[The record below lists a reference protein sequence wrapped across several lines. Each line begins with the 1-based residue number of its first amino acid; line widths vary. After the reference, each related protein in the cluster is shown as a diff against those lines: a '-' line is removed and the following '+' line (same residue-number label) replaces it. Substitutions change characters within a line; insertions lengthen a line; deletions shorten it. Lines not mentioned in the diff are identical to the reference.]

1 MSEAGIKALLRA
13 ITTEEKDR
21 EAAIV
26 DREKLTKEI
35 AKHDETI
42 KELREDVAVLEHPLR
57 VAITVNPAE
66 RASEPHEFRSR
77 GKDCSLCGAPLDA
90 AIHESEIAPHKFHPS
105 LAAELRC
112 AVCGDPERG
121 LQHIAP
127 IPQHDFEGSMTHCYR
142 CGGSRANELH
152 GESEMRKKEEA
163 ANAPHSYQADE
174 TKPGSRCEICGRIRY
189 NHIHHPEES

>member
-1 MSEAGIKALLRA
+1 MDAH
-13 ITTEEKDR
+13 DR
-21 EAAIV
+21 
-26 DREKLTKEI
+26 K
-35 AKHDETI
+35 I

-127 IPQHDFEGSMTHCYR
+127 IPQHDFEGIMTHCCR

-163 ANAPHSYQADE
+163 ANVVHRFILNEAIGGGLQ
-174 TKPGSRCEICGRIRY
+174 KCLVCGRDRGARLHDVGG
-189 NHIHHPEES
+189 N